1 MERLTLRKCGEIVS
15 VKKEETGITC
25 SSFCNNCSQGTG
37 NCKYVKEMVEKLAE
51 YEDLEEKGKLLKLPI
66 SIGDIVYVVCECGM
80 IPKQLDGT
88 LYDSNGNPGTATGY
102 YCPYEDNCPHD
113 CVECDD
119 ILVCD
124 KFRQKLSIFE
134 DTVKSITLEDES
146 IYISTENCCMYSQ
159 IGYSVFLIKEEA
171 KEVLKKTLQKGGE

>member
-1 MERLTLRKCGEIVS
+1 MERLTERERNNDGSGISTKSLVVENGMKEGMPSSHCERIV
-15 VKKEETGITC
+15 T
-25 SSFCNNCSQGTG
+25 
-37 NCKYVKEMVEKLAE
+37 KLAD
-51 YEDLEEKGKLLKLPI
+51 YEDLEEQGKLLKLPI
-66 SIGDIVYVVCECGM
+66 STGDTVYVLCECGM

-88 LYDSNGNPGTATGY
+88 LYDSNGNPGMATGY

-113 CVECDD
+113 CVECDGLLD
-119 ILVCD
+119 CD

-171 KEVLKKTLQKGGE
+171 IEALKRVKSALELSN